1 MTKSNLSKQKN
12 KSKLQDIFD
21 TGNKFVCKNFVAFF
35 LPSPWQEFSST
46 IIASKKVGNAVKRNR
61 AKRRLREITRIHIK
75 SKAPSIKLILIART
89 NTYKSDSPS
98 LLSDSNT
105 LVSKINNLT
114 NQEHINGNKV
124 TNDNC

>member
-35 LPSPWQEFSST
+35 LPSPGQEFSST

-61 AKRRLREITRIHIK
+61 AKRRLRETTRIYIK
-75 SKAPSIKLILIART
+75 PKVPSIKLILIART
-89 NTYKSDSPS
+89 NTYKSDSSS
-98 LLSDSNT
+98 LLSDSNI
-105 LVSKINNLT
+105 LASKINNL
-114 NQEHINGNKV
+114 NQLRTHQ
-124 TNDNC
+124 